1 MSDTGKIAQLSL
13 SGIREFLRCSRDFP
27 DGLLGELEHDPR
39 LGARRLARS
48 LRRKQAERLGAEDR
62 LSELTV
68 VERELHREGL
78 SAIAGVDEVG
88 RGPLAGPVVSAA
100 VIAPWPCRWLK
111 LDDSKK
117 LTPKERQRHAQ
128 RIHKEALAVGVGII
142 SAEQIDRL
150 GILKAT
156 WESMRQA
163 LAGMQMS
170 PEHIL
175 VDGPWAIPQ
184 VRCPQTPLVNGDA
197 RSLSIAAASVVAKV
211 TRDEIMERLDR
222 QYPLYGF
229 RRHKGYGTAEHRN
242 ALLRHGPCP
251 IHRRSFRG
259 VLPDEL
265 TIV

>member
-1 MSDTGKIAQLSL
+1 M
-13 SGIREFLRCSRDFP
+13 
-27 DGLLGELEHDPR
+27 
-39 LGARRLARS
+39 
-48 LRRKQAERLGAEDR
+48 
-62 LSELTV
+62 SELTV

-78 SAIAGVDEVG
+78 RAIAGVDEVG

-117 LTPKERQRHAQ
+117 LTPKERQGHAQ

-163 LAGMQMS
+163 LAGLQMS

-184 VRCPQTPLVNGDA
+184 VRCQQTPLVSGDA

-229 RRHKGYGTAEHRN
+229 SRHKGYGTAEHRN

-251 IHRRSFRG
+251 VHRRSFRG
-259 VLPDEL
+259 VLPEEL